1 MVSGTDEKVF
11 EPRPDLL
18 VVAQEV
24 VRDPEH
30 GEGRDPCGEA
40 GEPHEREADEEGE
53 RTPPTAAAIRSD
65 GTFPTVVELR
75 KSKRYG
81 IVAGFSCSGIE
92 RTPAAQ
98 TPAAKKLM
106 WPNEST
112 PEFPT
117 KT

>member
-1 MVSGTDEKVF
+1 MPSTAKVAM
-11 EPRPDLL
+11 PAARPDSRMSGKPTRS
-18 VVAQEV
+18 AN
-24 VRDPEH
+24 
-30 GEGRDPCGEA
+30 
-40 GEPHEREADEEGE
+40 
-53 RTPPTAAAIRSD
+53 TPPTAAAIRSD

-92 RTPAAQ
+92 STPAAQ
-98 TPAAKKLM
+98 TPMAKKLM

-117 KT
+117 NT

>member
-1 MVSGTDEKVF
+1 MIPSTANVAIPAASPESRMSGSPT
-11 EPRPDLL
+11 RS
-18 VVAQEV
+18 AN
-24 VRDPEH
+24 
-30 GEGRDPCGEA
+30 
-40 GEPHEREADEEGE
+40 
-53 RTPPTAAAIRSD
+53 TPPTTAAMRSD

-98 TPAAKKLM
+98 TPTAKKLM

>member
-1 MVSGTDEKVF
+1 MPSTANVAI
-11 EPRPDLL
+11 PAARPD
-18 VVAQEV
+18 
-24 VRDPEH
+24 RRIN
-30 GEGRDPCGEA
+30 GRPTRRA
-40 GEPHEREADEEGE
+40 K
-53 RTPPTAAAIRSD
+53 TPPTAAAISSD

-92 RTPAAQ
+92 STPAAH
-98 TPAAKKLM
+98 TPTAKKLM
-106 WPNEST
+106 CPKDRT